1 MEMNTTTRP
10 EEVTEMTK
18 KMNNPTGEN
27 LAVYTG
33 RKGYT
38 NVNIVKTVATFGAD
52 TQVDVDTCDGRPDYQ
67 IDEVTRNAVRMT
79 VNSSYWADGGPEVR
93 VMTYTAMTAKDALR
107 LARDLI
113 AQASHLIPDEG

>member
-1 MEMNTTTRP
+1 MEMNTNRP
-10 EEVTEMTK
+10 EEVTEMT
-18 KMNNPTGEN
+18 TTTQDN

-52 TQVDVDTCDGRPDYQ
+52 TQVDVDTCDGRPDSQ
-67 IDEVTRNAVRMT
+67 IEASETKRNAVRMT
-79 VNSSYWADGGPEVR
+79 VNSSYWADGGPEVL